1 MMTEKV
7 LERLSPDSADPA
19 GPQSRPGEAWPLRGL
34 DRLDKLIL
42 NAIQRDFPVEAR
54 PYAVLAER
62 LNREHE
68 VTLTEDELWS
78 RVKALKDDGFIRR
91 LGAVFNAAPLGYR
104 STLCAA
110 RVPKDKLAAVAAL
123 VNAAPE
129 VTHNYLRSDEL
140 NLWFTF
146 STNRPEDLPA
156 FLDRIKGQTG
166 IDELHVLDSEKL
178 FKIKVDFKF
187 SEN

>member
-1 MMTEKV
+1 MM
-7 LERLSPDSADPA
+7 ERLSLDPA
-19 GPQSRPGEAWPLRGL
+19 KPTGPHRRDDEASPPRGL

-42 NAIQRDFPVEAR
+42 NTIQRNFPVESR
-54 PYAVLAER
+54 PYATLAER
-62 LNREHE
+62 LREQGE
-68 VTLTEDELWS
+68 ELTEDQVWS
-78 RVKALKDDGFIRR
+78 RVKALRDNGFIRR

-110 RVPKDKLAAVAAL
+110 RVPEERLEAVAAL

-129 VTHNYLRSDEL
+129 VTHNYLRTDEL

-146 STNRPEDLPA
+146 TTNRPADLPA
-156 FLDRIKGQTG
+156 FLDKIRTQTG
-166 IDELHVLDSEKL
+166 VGDLHVLDSEKL

-187 SEN
+187 SDS

>member
-1 MMTEKV
+1 MSKAM
-7 LERLSPDSADPA
+7 ERQPDHGPA
-19 GPQSRPGEAWPLRGL
+19 KRGEHGQGSGGDAPLRGL

-42 NAIQRDFPVEAR
+42 NAIQRNFPVDGR

-62 LNREHE
+62 LNTERNLS
-68 VTLTEDELWS
+68 LTEDEVWL
-78 RVKALKDDGFIRR
+78 RVKSLRDNGFIRR
-91 LGAVFNAAPLGYR
+91 LGAVFNAGPLGYR

-110 RVPKDKLAAVAAL
+110 RVPADKLEAVAAL

-129 VTHNYLRSDEL
+129 VTHNYLRTDEL

-146 STNRPEDLPA
+146 TTNRSADLPA
-156 FLDRIKGQTG
+156 FLDKIRTRTG
-166 IDELHVLDSEKL
+166 VEDIQVLDSEKL

-187 SEN
+187 SDR

>member
-1 MMTEKV
+1 MSQATEKQ
-7 LERLSPDSADPA
+7 LDPGSGGER
-19 GPQSRPGEAWPLRGL
+19 PLLGL

-42 NAIQRDFPVEAR
+42 NAIQRNFPVESR
-54 PYAVLAER
+54 PYAALAER
-62 LNREHE
+62 LREQG
-68 VTLTEDELWS
+68 EDLSEDQVWS
-78 RVKALKDDGFIRR
+78 KVKALRNNGFIRR

-110 RVPKDKLAAVAAL
+110 RVPEDRLDAVTAL

-129 VTHNYLRSDEL
+129 VTHNYLRTDEL

-146 STNRPEDLPA
+146 TTNRPADLPA
-156 FLDRIKGQTG
+156 FLAEITARTG
-166 IDELHVLDSEKL
+166 VRDLHVLDSEKL

-187 SEN
+187 SDR